1 MVEKK
6 EELKREYEKPRLR
19 IIELAA
25 EEVMGIGCKRDP
37 TDTSGVANQGCAIPA
52 CSTTPGS

>member
-1 MVEKK
+1 MDEKK

-25 EEVMGIGCKRDP
+25 EEVMGIGCKTNP
-37 TDTSGVANQGCAIPA
+37 TDTNGVGGSGCAVPS
-52 CSTTPGS
+52 CSLTPGS